1 MNLDDVAQL
10 TFQYGEGWAV
20 SHAQRLLKL
29 IELIGEDLEYDRALL
44 TYAAYLHDW
53 GAFPKFQQPG
63 VEHAIRSRQIAETDI
78 LPQTDLTQAQIE
90 LVLEA
95 IEKHDYRDQRSVR
108 SNEALLLREA
118 DFLEFLGIIGVA
130 REFARGP
137 KDLRQ
142 CYKRVQGREA
152 GIRDRLTLPTAKAL
166 AEQRL
171 SEMDQFLN
179 VLTEESFGYL

>member
-1 MNLDDVAQL
+1 MNLDDITQL
-10 TFQYGEGWAV
+10 TLQYGAGWAV
-20 SHAQRLLKL
+20 AHAQRLLKL
-29 IELIGEDLEYDRALL
+29 IELIGVDLEYDRQLL

-63 VEHAIRSRQIAETDI
+63 VEHAIRSRQVAESHI
-78 LPQTDLTQAQIE
+78 LSQTDLTQPEIE
-90 LVLEA
+90 LVLDA
-95 IEKHDYRDQRSVR
+95 IEKHDYRDQRSTC

-118 DFLEFLGIIGVA
+118 DCLEFLGAIGIA

-137 KDLRQ
+137 KDLRK
-142 CYKRVQGREA
+142 CYERVRDRQA
-152 GIRDRLTLPTAKAL
+152 GLRNRLTLPKAKAI

-179 VLTEESFGYL
+179 LLDEESFGYL